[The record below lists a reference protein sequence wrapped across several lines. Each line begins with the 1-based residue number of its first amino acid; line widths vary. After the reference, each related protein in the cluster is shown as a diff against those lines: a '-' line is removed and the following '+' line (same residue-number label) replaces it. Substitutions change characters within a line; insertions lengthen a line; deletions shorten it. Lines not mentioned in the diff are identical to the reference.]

1 MKTRQA
7 RISLRWLQAIAIGA
21 LAGLAPAL
29 RAQQAGGGN
38 GCSVAS
44 LNGSYGYY
52 RSGQG
57 SFGGPL
63 AAVGVFLFDGAGN
76 ASAVQNISRD
86 GALDLDS
93 PFTATYTIA
102 SNCSGSAF
110 SADGTEFARFVVI
123 DDGKGF
129 YLFSESEGSTI
140 FGVGTR
146 IHAPRDGASR

>member
-7 RISLRWLQAIAIGA
+7 RVSLRWLQAIAIGA

-29 RAQQAGGGN
+29 PAQEASAGN

-44 LNGSYGYY
+44 LKGSYGYY

-63 AAVGVFLFDGAGN
+63 ASVGVFFFDGAGK
-76 ASAVQNISRD
+76 ASAIQNISRD
-86 GALDLDS
+86 GELDLDS
-93 PFTATYTIA
+93 RFTATYTIA
-102 SNCSGSAF
+102 PNCSGSAF
-110 SADGTEFARFVVI
+110 SDDGTEFARFVVT

-129 YLFSESEGSTI
+129 YLFGESEGSTI

-146 IHAPRDGASR
+146 IHGPRDGNSL